1 MDGLGSLASLID
13 GLRARDRGSIARAL
27 NLLED
32 RRPSEREA
40 QRALVRASCAMARGR
55 VFGVTG
61 PPGAGKSTLCSV
73 LVRAFRARELRVGV
87 VAVDPSSVKSGG
99 ALLGDRL
106 RILTHEGRGGVDEGV
121 FVRSLAAGAAL
132 GGLSRTAPSCV
143 DLLAATSDVV
153 LVETVG
159 VGQSEVDV
167 ARVADLT
174 LVAVQPASGDA
185 LQFLKAGILEIPDVL
200 VVTKADL
207 GDPARRA
214 VSDLRHA
221 LAVARESGVS
231 LTGARTA
238 ADAVAVCAVSSE
250 TGEGLDELVATLDR
264 RWDALEE
271 SGALALRRFEG
282 GIALAFETVAR
293 RVGELG
299 IDALGGERIARMRLR
314 GLLSMDVPA
323 AEAAESVIDEAILAI
338 HATRD

>member
-1 MDGLGSLASLID
+1 MQDLAGLLE
-13 GLRARDRGSIARAL
+13 GLRARDRASIARAL

-32 RRPSEREA
+32 RRPAQREA

-61 PPGAGKSTLCSV
+61 PPGAGKSTLCSA
-73 LVRAFRARELRVGV
+73 LVRAFRASGRRVGV
-87 VAVDPSSVKSGG
+87 VAVDPSSVRSGG

-106 RILTHEGRGGVDEGV
+106 RILTGAGVDEGV
-121 FVRSLAAGAAL
+121 FVRSLAAGDAL
-132 GGLSRTAPSCV
+132 GGLSRTAPACV
-143 DLLAATSDVV
+143 DLLAAVSDVV

-167 ARVADLT
+167 ARVAELT

-221 LAVARESGVS
+221 LAVAREAGVDR
-231 LTGARTA
+231 GA
-238 ADAVAVCAVSSE
+238 ADAVSVCAVSSE
-250 TGEGLDELVATLDR
+250 TGEGIEALVATLDGR
-264 RWDALEE
+264 YDALEE
-271 SGALALRRFEG
+271 SGDLSIRRFEG
-282 GIALAFETVAR
+282 GVALAFETVAR

-299 IDALGGERIARMRLR
+299 VDAFGGEPMVRKRLR
-314 GLLSMDVPA
+314 GLLSMDLPA
-323 AEAAESVIDEAILAI
+323 MEAAETIIDQVVEALR
-338 HATRD
+338 AT

>member
-1 MDGLGSLASLID
+1 MQRLEALLE
-13 GLRARDRGSIARAL
+13 GLRARDRGSVARAL

-32 RRPSEREA
+32 RRPAQREA
-40 QRALVRASCAMARGR
+40 QRALVRASAAMARGR

-61 PPGAGKSTLCSV
+61 PPGAGKSTLCSA
-73 LVRAFRARELRVGV
+73 LVRAFRASGRRVGV
-87 VAVDPSSVKSGG
+87 VAVDPSSVNSGG

-106 RILTHEGRGGVDEGV
+106 RILTHEGPGGVDEGV
-121 FVRSLAAGAAL
+121 FVRSLAAGGAL
-132 GGLSRTAPSCV
+132 GGLSRTAPACV
-143 DLLAATSDVV
+143 DLLAAAFDVV

-214 VSDLRHA
+214 VGDLRHA
-221 LAVARESGVS
+221 LAVAREAGVDR
-231 LTGARTA
+231 GA
-238 ADAVAVCAVSSE
+238 ADAVSVCAVSSE
-250 TGEGLDELVATLDR
+250 TGEGIADLVATLDR

-271 SGALALRRFEG
+271 GDGLAIRRFHG
-282 GIALAFETVAR
+282 GVALAFETVAR

-299 IDALGGERIARMRLR
+299 VDALGGEATVRARLR
-314 GLLSMDVPA
+314 GLVAMELPSM
-323 AEAAESVIDEAILAI
+323 EAAETIVDEAVAALR
-338 HATRD
+338 TLTP

>member
-1 MDGLGSLASLID
+1 MEGLEALLE

-32 RRPSEREA
+32 RRPAQREA
-40 QRALVRASCAMARGR
+40 QRALVRASAAMARGR

-61 PPGAGKSTLCSV
+61 PPGAGKSTLCSA
-73 LVRAFRARELRVGV
+73 LVRAFRASGRRVGV

-106 RILTHEGRGGVDEGV
+106 RILTGGGVDEGV
-121 FVRSLAAGAAL
+121 FVRSLAAGDAL
-132 GGLSRTAPSCV
+132 GGLSRTAPACV

-167 ARVADLT
+167 ARVAELT
-174 LVAVQPASGDA
+174 IVAVQPASGDA

-214 VSDLRHA
+214 LSDLRHA
-221 LAVARESGVS
+221 LAVAREAGVDR
-231 LTGARTA
+231 GA

-250 TGEGLDELVATLDR
+250 TGEGIDELVATLDR
-264 RWDALEE
+264 RWEALDE
-271 SGALALRRFEG
+271 ADVLPIRRFQG
-282 GIALAFETVAR
+282 GVSLAFETVAR

-299 IDALGGERIARMRLR
+299 IDALGGDAVVRARLR
-314 GLLSMDVPA
+314 GLVSMEIPSM
-323 AEAAESVIDEAILAI
+323 EAAETIVDEAVLAI
-338 HATRD
+338 RNLTP